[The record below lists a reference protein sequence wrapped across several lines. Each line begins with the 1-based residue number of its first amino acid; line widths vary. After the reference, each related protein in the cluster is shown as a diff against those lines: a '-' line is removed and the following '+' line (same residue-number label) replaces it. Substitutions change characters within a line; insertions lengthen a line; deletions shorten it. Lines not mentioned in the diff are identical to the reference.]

1 MGCQVVHLLFK
12 SNQQAVVIGDTKTG
26 PSANGRVSGI
36 GTIVVAVDGSGIDAW
51 IEIETRC
58 CLVSYARLRCPR
70 GCTGCAARR
79 RDVGRRIDPSLP
91 PPPSGGNVWGV
102 KEDEILATGREYILI
117 GNRQVHGSK
126 KIMAQPHQ
134 EFALPF
140 LRSRANHPE
149 LDRVWIWNG

>member
-1 MGCQVVHLLFK
+1 
-12 SNQQAVVIGDTKTG
+12 
-26 PSANGRVSGI
+26 
-36 GTIVVAVDGSGIDAW
+36 
-51 IEIETRC
+51 
-58 CLVSYARLRCPR
+58 
-70 GCTGCAARR
+70 
-79 RDVGRRIDPSLP
+79 
-91 PPPSGGNVWGV
+91 
-102 KEDEILATGREYILI
+102 LATGREYILI